1 MAKGKSEFWNDV
13 APKDKRKLSKEG
25 LKKAM
30 DLFKY
35 TLPYK
40 GIFIVGM
47 VFLVL
52 STSTTMMFPILIG
65 EMTKVMEGK
74 SEYSINQVAI
84 FFGAILV
91 FQGIFSFFRVYFFS
105 IVSEKTSA
113 DLRKKIYDKF
123 ITTPIS
129 FFENNRVGDLLSR
142 ITSDVSAFQAVL
154 STTLAEFFRQIAT
167 LIIGIGILIYISWK
181 LTLFMLATFPIIV
194 IAAIV
199 FGRYIRVLSKKVQ
212 EKLAEANVIVEETL
226 QSVSIVKAFTN
237 EKLESKR
244 FSKTISE
251 SVVLAL
257 KAATLRGGFI
267 TFFIVG
273 LFGGIV
279 LVIWFGGNLVIEKE
293 ILIADLITFLTLTIF
308 VGGSLSGLGELYAQL
323 QRTIGASERIL
334 EILEEKSEVDLDAEI
349 NVQKI
354 TGDISFENIDFAYPS
369 RPDVEVLK
377 SFNLQ
382 VAAGQKVALVG
393 ASGAGKSTIVQ
404 LLMKFYTLQSG
415 KITIDGKD
423 ISDQNVTELRQNLA
437 IVPQEVILFGGSILE
452 NIAYGKPGATLAE
465 IEDAAKRANATEF
478 IEKFPERFDTIV
490 GERGVKLS
498 GGQRQRIAI
507 ARAILKN
514 PAILLL
520 DEATSALDSESEK
533 LVQSALDELMKDRTS
548 IIIAH
553 RLSTIRNVD
562 KICVLKDGQITES
575 GKHEDLILKNEGIYA
590 NLIKMQFEN
599 ASLEII

>member
-52 STSTTMMFPILIG
+52 STATTMMFPILIG